1 MKLILR
7 ACCFSVF
14 AQFGCTPAHNPG
26 MVLVGDDLEVSVAKA
41 QAVDSPPVDDVGCEP
56 AYLSFTAF
64 YQTGS
69 VVHYN
74 DIGSEIDALAEHLL
88 QNPDADAEI
97 AALTDTVGDAR
108 LNRLLADRRAQGI
121 KDLLLQR
128 GVHARQICVKAIGEA
143 DDVAGRADPNNRVV
157 KVSALLAPPQCRGM
171 GQASCEHSKWNGN
184 GLYKREYSPERYK
197 DQLPPLEIETPSGR
211 VLLLPPQ

>member
-1 MKLILR
+1 MKLMLR
-7 ACCFSVF
+7 ACFFSVL

-26 MVLVGDDLEVSVAKA
+26 MVLVGDDLEASVAKP
-41 QAVDSPPVDDVGCEP
+41 QAVDAPPADADCEP

-64 YQTGS
+64 YRTGS
-69 VVHYN
+69 AVHDN

-97 AALTDTVGDAR
+97 AALTDTVGDVR

-128 GVHARQICVKAIGEA
+128 GVNARQICVKAIGEA
-143 DDVAGRADPNNRVV
+143 DDVAGRPDPNNRVV
-157 KVSALLAPPQCRGM
+157 KVSALLAPPQCRGR

-197 DQLPPLEIETPSGR
+197 DHLPPLEIETPSGR